1 MKNLL
6 LPIILGTFGSVC
18 LIMLAEATAM
28 VVDDDGIGTDDIAGL
43 SNVEDGKGTDGRLKI
58 TNDNLINDAIQQAIE
73 DFEGKISKLASYGY
87 SKNDKG

>member
-1 MKNLL
+1 
-6 LPIILGTFGSVC
+6 
-18 LIMLAEATAM
+18 MLAEATAM
-28 VVDDDGIGTDDIAGL
+28 VVDDDGIGIDDIDGL
-43 SNVEDGKGTDGRLKI
+43 SNVEDGKGTDGRFKI